1 MASDML
7 IARLEKRIET
17 LEKENLE
24 LAEWKKEIQQEIDNI
39 KGNNQH
45 LIIRSELTLYTL
57 SALITS
63 GSLKGIS
70 IDQLID
76 DATFDPSDIGDDVI
90 AKEKEIVATVL
101 KKVKGL

>member
-7 IARLEKRIET
+7 IAQLEKRIET

-24 LAEWKKEIQQEIDNI
+24 LSEWKENIEAEIENI
-39 KGNNQH
+39 KGNTQH

-70 IDQLID
+70 IDKLIE
-76 DATFDPSDIGDDVI
+76 DATFDPSDIGDEVI
-90 AKEKEIVATVL
+90 SKEKEIVASVL

>member
-24 LAEWKKEIQQEIDNI
+24 LAEWKKEIQQEIDTI